1 MPQHIGIVGCSAPGA
16 ALCYE
21 TICTEAPEPR
31 PEVSMHTHPFD
42 QYNRH
47 IDAGNWDGVAELM
60 LSSAEKLAA
69 IGAEFL
75 IAPCNIIHCA
85 FDKVTPRSALPWLH
99 IADELALEARRLE
112 CTRVALLRTRVMMES
127 EIYPES
133 LARNGIEVRAPA
145 REEHERLDRFITEE
159 MVYSRFTAEARRYV
173 LDIVERLR
181 GEGCDSVGLCCTELP
196 LLIQQSD
203 TPLRLLDSTR
213 ILSRAAIKRALA

>member
-31 PEVSMHTHPFD
+31 PEVSMHTHAFD

-47 IDAGNWDGVAELM
+47 INAGDWDGVAELM
-60 LSSAEKLAA
+60 LASAQKLAA

-85 FDKVTPRSALPWLH
+85 FDRVITRSPRPWLH
-99 IADELALEARRLE
+99 IADELALEARRLG
-112 CTRVALLRTRVMMES
+112 CTRVALLGTRVMVES

-133 LARNGIEVRAPA
+133 LARNGIEVRTPT
-145 REEHERLDRFITEE
+145 RDERERLDRFITEE

-173 LDIVERLR
+173 LDIIERLR
-181 GEGCDSVGLCCTELP
+181 GDGCDSVGLCCTELS
-196 LLIQQSD
+196 LLIRETD
-203 TPLRLLDSTR
+203 TPLRTLDSTR
-213 ILSRAAIKRALA
+213 ILSRAAIKRALD

>member
-47 IDAGNWDGVAELM
+47 IDTGDWDGVAELM

-85 FDKVTPRSALPWLH
+85 FDKVITRSSRPWLR

-112 CTRVALLRTRVMMES
+112 CTRVALLGTRVMMES

-133 LARNGIEVRAPA
+133 LGRNGIEVRTP
-145 REEHERLDRFITEE
+145 RSEERERLDRFITEE
-159 MVYSRFTAEARRYV
+159 MVFSRFTAEARRFL
-173 LDIVERLR
+173 LDIIERLR
-181 GEGCDSVGLCCTELP
+181 GEDCDAVGLCCTELP
-196 LLIQQSD
+196 LLIQQTD

-213 ILSRAAIKRALA
+213 ILSRAAIKRALD

>member
-47 IDAGNWDGVAELM
+47 IDTGDWDGVAELM

-85 FDKVTPRSALPWLH
+85 FDKVITRSSRPWLH

-112 CTRVALLRTRVMMES
+112 CTRVALLGTRVMMES
-127 EIYPES
+127 VSTGSSRKRWS
-133 LARNGIEVRAPA
+133 LA
-145 REEHERLDRFITEE
+145 D
-159 MVYSRFTAEARRYV
+159 
-173 LDIVERLR
+173 
-181 GEGCDSVGLCCTELP
+181 LP
-196 LLIQQSD
+196 
-203 TPLRLLDSTR
+203 PK
-213 ILSRAAIKRALA
+213 RAAFCSISSNAFVVKIVMQWVYVARNSRC

>member
-1 MPQHIGIVGCSAPGA
+1 
-16 ALCYE
+16 
-21 TICTEAPEPR
+21 
-31 PEVSMHTHPFD
+31 MHTHPFD

-47 IDAGNWDGVAELM
+47 IDAGDWDGVAELM

-85 FDKVTPRSALPWLH
+85 FDKVKPRSPLPWLH

-112 CTRVALLRTRVMMES
+112 CTRVGLLGTRVMMEN

-145 REEHERLDRFITEE
+145 REESERLDRFITEE
-159 MVYSRFTAEARRYV
+159 MVYSRFTADARRYV

-196 LLIQQSD
+196 LLIRDTD

-213 ILSRAAIKRALA
+213 ILSRAAIKRALG